1 MVKLIQ
7 CFRNLKYR
15 GKKYGEYTIE
25 EIAGEGRYGM
35 CFHAKNDLQK
45 NVVLKRFKPS
55 IFARNSTNNVHE
67 AVILS
72 KLRDSRIP
80 ELLGV
85 INEKSFYAFVL
96 ELKPGTTLK
105 DMIFI
110 HNHKFSDEEIYA
122 IGIKLIQII
131 MYLHENG
138 IVHRDI
144 RIPNVLIDQEE
155 VYLID
160 FGLARFE
167 DGNSYR
173 YDMDY
178 SYLGDLLLYLIYSS
192 FQKKDKN
199 RQPWHEELSLKKD
212 QKQFL
217 MRLLGLD
224 VIYTSLTEI
233 EADFINA
240 FDITRG

>member
-1 MVKLIQ
+1 
-7 CFRNLKYR
+7 
-15 GKKYGEYTIE
+15 
-25 EIAGEGRYGM
+25 
-35 CFHAKNDLQK
+35 
-45 NVVLKRFKPS
+45 
-55 IFARNSTNNVHE
+55 
-67 AVILS
+67 
-72 KLRDSRIP
+72 
-80 ELLGV
+80 
-85 INEKSFYAFVL
+85 
-96 ELKPGTTLK
+96 
-105 DMIFI
+105 
-110 HNHKFSDEEIYA
+110 
-122 IGIKLIQII
+122 
-131 MYLHENG
+131 LHENG

-144 RIPNVLIDQEE
+144 RIPNVLIDQED